1 MSNHGQW
8 IDRARYD
15 AARDQAH
22 AETRAIAEFVAAQV
36 GEPLHLIVG
45 PMQTR
50 RIYRWRAAIV
60 WLARIGVSIP
70 SCQTEDKSYPVS
82 FSQLGEVLGGR
93 DHSSMVHA
101 LARAGDMRERDPE
114 FRALTDKWLALLT
127 AVGAHGLPKGKPM
140 PAFLPAGRAPISI
153 TRPFALAM
161 TANRKPKNDLSPD
174 DIWAMDR
181 MRGSVRLIAAIRRE
195 FPGRCAAA

>member
-1 MSNHGQW
+1 MTHHGQW
-8 IDRARYD
+8 IDRTRYD
-15 AARDQAH
+15 AGRDQAH
-22 AETRAIAEFVAAQV
+22 AETRAVAEFVAAQV
-36 GEPLHLIVG
+36 GVPLHQIIG

-60 WLARIGVSIP
+60 WLARMGVSIP
-70 SCQTEDKSYPVS
+70 SCQTEDESYPVS

-114 FRALTDKWLALLT
+114 FRALTDEWLALLVE
-127 AVGAHGLPKGKPM
+127 VGAHGLPKGKPA
-140 PAFLPAGRAPISI
+140 PVFLPAGRAPTSI

-174 DIWAMDR
+174 DDGALNR
-181 MRGSVRLIAAIRRE
+181 MRGSVRLIEAIRRE
-195 FPGRCAAA
+195 FPGRCAA